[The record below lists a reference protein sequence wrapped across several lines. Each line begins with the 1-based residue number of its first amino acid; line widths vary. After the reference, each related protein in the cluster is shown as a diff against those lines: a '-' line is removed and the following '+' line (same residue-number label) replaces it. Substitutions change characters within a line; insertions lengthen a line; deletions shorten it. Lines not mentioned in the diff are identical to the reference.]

1 MNRDPVWSLQIDFRH
16 PGEAVVILKSIIAA
30 YQQVRP
36 QADAA
41 GIPELSEHFAR
52 RLDDLDD
59 LGNCLA
65 EAEFDLAS
73 DEAMQQGHA

>member
-1 MNRDPVWSLQIDFRH
+1 MNREPVWSLQIDFRH

-52 RLDDLDD
+52 RLDDL
-59 LGNCLA
+59 GNCLQ
-65 EAEFDLAS
+65 EAEFDLAA
-73 DEAMQQGHA
+73 DEAIQHGHA